1 MVKKTLRWEVPAL
14 PSLRSLHPEF
24 VAFRITFS
32 LQSTSLY
39 GLSYN
44 TAFSKNPEKAPP
56 TVRYM
61 NGSFKKTSASTD
73 FSVFGWL
80 KQRWQWNPG
89 WDSFPDDSMT
99 VSEEAPLTAGAH
111 VPGTGLTASPEDG
124 RRFLT
129 LESTALAST
138 SLPPSPSFL
147 PPRLSVASC
156 LPREKV
162 VYVIKQWL
170 VKFNLSLLTSQ

>member
-44 TAFSKNPEKAPP
+44 AAFSKNPEKAPS

-99 VSEEAPLTAGAH
+99 VSEESPLTAGAH
-111 VPGTGLTASPEDG
+111 VPGTWLTASPEDG
-124 RRFLT
+124 RFLT

>member
-39 GLSYN
+39 RLSYN
-44 TAFSKNPEKAPP
+44 AAFSKNPEKAPP
-56 TVRYM
+56 TVRDM
-61 NGSFKKTSASTD
+61 NGSFKKNLSKHRLLSLRTVETKMTMKPRM
-73 FSVFGWL
+73 GRL
-80 KQRWQWNPG
+80 PRWQHDCVWRGTTNGRGSCSWNRADCQP
-89 WDSFPDDSMT
+89 
-99 VSEEAPLTAGAH
+99 
-111 VPGTGLTASPEDG
+111 
-124 RRFLT
+124 RRQEKISYFGEHSACLHK
-129 LESTALAST
+129 SS
-138 SLPPSPSFL
+138 SLPFL
-147 PPRLSVASC
+147 PASKAVSGLSS
-156 LPREKV
+156 